1 MDALEEYLTGG
12 EAKAT
17 PPTKPEL
24 KLVPDARPVFNPGNL
39 RPSGS
44 ATGFQQFKTPEE
56 GISAVDKNLQSYGK
70 KGINTLRGVI
80 STWAP
85 PSENDTNAY
94 IKNASQRIGIDPDA
108 PIDLS
113 DPVQRHLVSAAII
126 SHEQGP
132 RNIFAKR
139 QTATQAQQTSETL
152 DPLEEYLT
160 GKIAKPKEL
169 AAQAQVIEEPA
180 PQGAA
185 FGVGNAYTRKLAAQP
200 RENRATGAPLSVAE
214 NVGSMI
220 GNLGVQTLGSL
231 KGVLGSIPE
240 AIRTGQAP
248 GPIGERIR
256 KEFVEKHQFAPTS
269 ELGQTMGEQIGGVIE
284 PMKIPPFVPGMM
296 ELAGVQAGKQVV
308 ETAKPKPLPAK
319 ISYAD
324 FQKMQQEKAQAAKP
338 PVPAIVAAEIPTEAS
353 EMVGVGAARVGQS
366 PYPAFTGQETGKGEL
381 FPVVKTSKIAGDV
394 PKTEQSLKADILS
407 EVTGTNQLRTGV
419 LTGNENTL
427 RNEYTEAARPDAS
440 LRGQMLKKQI
450 VDEQNALSKY
460 SQDRIK
466 ETGASPS
473 LVNEEQRGE
482 RINNVL
488 YGKQHIDE
496 PPTTLEGYLDQAKK
510 QVYDSAFAT
519 HGNTPAPSAKFNEL
533 MADKQWNAGLSTEGT
548 KGIATTAKEWMQLAD
563 EVGFKDKGGKILPAG
578 SVAAKDAVRKALNQR
593 WNRDNA
599 LTIME
604 INQAIDKDIAAVADP
619 KLYKLGDRIHQV
631 EKTIYDTKG
640 IKRLFGVVNEKGIV
654 ESPTAL
660 DKVTKTL
667 NNLPTDEWRHIRGTL
682 KDLSNGIVRGAPEGM
697 PSVPK
702 SLRESARAAVAEID
716 GALAREVF
724 EAGANKIGVWNQN
737 SVTNVLN
744 SRVGHKIAETFSPDE
759 VAKFHKLNLAGH
771 WMPGVH
777 QYEGAALQG
786 ERLGVIKRN
795 YPTIGREL
803 GAATHI
809 PFAATI
815 GEKVGEKLQTKALRK
830 QEIQQAQKLQEEMR
844 RNVPIKKMLP

>member
-1 MDALEEYLTGG
+1 MDALEEYLIGG

-139 QTATQAQQTSETL
+139 QTAIQAQQTGKTL

-160 GKIAKPKEL
+160 GKIAEPKEPM
-169 AAQAQVIEEPA
+169 AQAQVIEEPA

-200 RENRATGAPLSVAE
+200 RENRATGAPLAVAE

-248 GPIGERIR
+248 GPIGEKIR

-284 PMKIPPFVPGMM
+284 ATKMPPFVPGMM

-324 FQKMQQEKAQAAKP
+324 FQKMQQEKAQATQPIAAA
-338 PVPAIVAAEIPTEAS
+338 PVATSQTA
-353 EMVGVGAARVGQS
+353 VGPQSVGAAALTPEQQRIARASSLDEPINLSKDQATRN
-366 PYPAFTGQETGKGEL
+366 PADVRFARETAKDPVLGQELQNKYASDNAKIQRNLDFLSEQTGAEKIGIPPSDLGESLIETVLPYKTTRKTEVSNSYTQARDAGEMAELVSYKFVTDYINGKTQGRPTQLTKNPILGVIDEELKINDPQGTGKISLNAMEDIRQLIVDEIDPAQKGSIYHGKNL
-381 FPVVKTSKIAGDV
+381 KKAVDKA
-394 PKTEQSLKADILS
+394 TEQSGGDLYKQARKLNADYMTEFEDTPVIKSISAMKKGTTQRAVAIEDLVDKSILRGPASDVKQLFVTLEKAGPEGQKMINELKGYIANKIKEEATKGVTLDINGKPYVSTKNLDTIIKKLDKS
-407 EVTGTNQLRTGV
+407 GKLELLFGKQVAEKYRTLNDVTKDIQTVPVGTTNPSGTSAQLLGALAEMGIQGATTGV
-419 LTGNENTL
+419 PLPVVMIGKHFYGKHQTT
-427 RNEYTEAARPDAS
+427 
-440 LRGQMLKKQI
+440 KKL
-450 VDEQNALSKY
+450 NK
-460 SQDRIK
+460 IK
-466 ETGASPS
+466 EF
-473 LVNEEQRGE
+473 VD
-482 RINNVL
+482 
-488 YGKQHIDE
+488 YGKQK
-496 PPTTLEGYLDQAKK
+496 P
-510 QVYDSAFAT
+510 
-519 HGNTPAPSAKFNEL
+519 
-533 MADKQWNAGLSTEGT
+533 
-548 KGIATTAKEWMQLAD
+548 
-563 EVGFKDKGGKILPAG
+563 
-578 SVAAKDAVRKALNQR
+578 
-593 WNRDNA
+593 
-599 LTIME
+599 
-604 INQAIDKDIAAVADP
+604 
-619 KLYKLGDRIHQV
+619 
-631 EKTIYDTKG
+631 
-640 IKRLFGVVNEKGIV
+640 
-654 ESPTAL
+654 
-660 DKVTKTL
+660 
-667 NNLPTDEWRHIRGTL
+667 
-682 KDLSNGIVRGAPEGM
+682 
-697 PSVPK
+697 
-702 SLRESARAAVAEID
+702 
-716 GALAREVF
+716 
-724 EAGANKIGVWNQN
+724 
-737 SVTNVLN
+737 
-744 SRVGHKIAETFSPDE
+744 
-759 VAKFHKLNLAGH
+759 
-771 WMPGVH
+771 
-777 QYEGAALQG
+777 
-786 ERLGVIKRN
+786 
-795 YPTIGREL
+795 
-803 GAATHI
+803 
-809 PFAATI
+809 
-815 GEKVGEKLQTKALRK
+815 
-830 QEIQQAQKLQEEMR
+830 
-844 RNVPIKKMLP
+844 

>member
-1 MDALEEYLTGG
+1 VPPSSVREL
-12 EAKAT
+12 AK
-17 PPTKPEL
+17 
-24 KLVPDARPVFNPGNL
+24 KL
-39 RPSGS
+39 
-44 ATGFQQFKTPEE
+44 
-56 GISAVDKNLQSYGK
+56 GISTTAALDTLAQGITAPAQAITYAAVRPFVSAERAQQ
-70 KGINTLRGVI
+70 I
-80 STWAP
+80 STLPESAQ
-85 PSENDTNAY
+85 
-94 IKNASQRIGIDPDA
+94 K
-108 PIDLS
+108 
-113 DPVQRHLVSAAII
+113 PVGSL
-126 SHEQGP
+126 
-132 RNIFAKR
+132 
-139 QTATQAQQTSETL
+139 
-152 DPLEEYLT
+152 
-160 GKIAKPKEL
+160 
-169 AAQAQVIEEPA
+169 
-180 PQGAA
+180 
-185 FGVGNAYTRKLAAQP
+185 FGVTESPSYTG
-200 RENRATGAPLSVAE
+200 ELSQSTMKFIGE
-214 NVGSMI
+214 NVGKGAEWISK
-220 GNLGVQTLGSL
+220 QTGLPLSDVENMVGTL
-231 KGVLGSIPE
+231 TMAVPGAVKPVAGAL
-240 AIRTGQAP
+240 RTA
-248 GPIGERIR
+248 GEVVGEMGAVKRQIDQ
-256 KEFVEKHQFAPTS
+256 QFAARQ
-269 ELGQTMGEQIGGVIE
+269 G
-284 PMKIPPFVPGMM
+284 
-296 ELAGVQAGKQVV
+296 
-308 ETAKPKPLPAK
+308 AKPKPLPAK

-338 PVPAIVAAEIPTEAS
+338 PVPAIVAADIPTEVP

-466 ETGASPS
+466 ETGALPS

-697 PSVPK
+697 PAVPE

-724 EAGANKIGVWNQN
+724 EAGSNKIGVWNQN

-795 YPTIGREL
+795 YPTIGLEL
-803 GAATHI
+803 GAATRI

-815 GEKVGEKLQTKALRK
+815 GKKVGEKLLTKALRK

-844 RNVPIKKMLP
+844 RNVPINKMLP